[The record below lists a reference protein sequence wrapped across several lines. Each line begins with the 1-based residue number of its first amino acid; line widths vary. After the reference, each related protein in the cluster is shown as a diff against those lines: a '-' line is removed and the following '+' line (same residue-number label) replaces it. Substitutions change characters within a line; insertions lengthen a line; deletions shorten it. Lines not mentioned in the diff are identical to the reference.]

1 MKAGVGKDIVT
12 FNDVKESVA
21 IFAYFFS
28 MLIVIRV
35 CLQST
40 RERAS
45 GSSVSDDSA
54 RGMEFLYHHLLS
66 PRYGVPICSA
76 RGMEFLCYHLL
87 SPRYGV
93 PICSARGT
101 VFLYYHLPSR
111 GMEFLYYHLLSPRYG
126 VPLLQFA
133 FYV

>member
-1 MKAGVGKDIVT
+1 MYPLKNKKTVITVKAGVGKGIVT

-21 IFAYFFS
+21 IFAYCFS
-28 MLIVIRV
+28 MLTVIRV

-45 GSSVSDDSA
+45 GSSASGDSA
-54 RGMEFLYHHLLS
+54 
-66 PRYGVPICSA
+66 
-76 RGMEFLCYHLL
+76 
-87 SPRYGV
+87 
-93 PICSARGT
+93 
-101 VFLYYHLPSR
+101 R

-126 VPLLQFA
+126 VPLLPFA